1 MLTISQ
7 YVNGSKTVGFSI
19 DDGSQ
24 MKALDSPQ
32 KPWKWSRVYSSD
44 NKNLASNR
52 ENIKYL
58 GVCVCV
64 RVCNT
69 LENLT
74 NAGVTVPHAAST
86 Q

>member
-7 YVNGSKTVGFSI
+7 YVTASKTVGSGV

-32 KPWKWSRVYSSD
+32 KPWKWSTVYSS
-44 NKNLASNR
+44 
-52 ENIKYL
+52 
-58 GVCVCV
+58 
-64 RVCNT
+64 
-69 LENLT
+69 
-74 NAGVTVPHAAST
+74 

>member
-7 YVNGSKTVGFSI
+7 YVTGAETVGFSA

-32 KPWKWSRVYSSD
+32 KPWKWSAPYS
-44 NKNLASNR
+44 
-52 ENIKYL
+52 Y
-58 GVCVCV
+58 
-64 RVCNT
+64 
-69 LENLT
+69 
-74 NAGVTVPHAAST
+74 